1 MLSLIVAKADNN
13 VIGKDNKM
21 PWHLPQ
27 DLQYF
32 KATTMSKPI
41 IMGRKTFDSL
51 GRVLP
56 GRPHI
61 IISRDAK
68 LQVPEGCYAV
78 TSLDAAIRQAQAVMP
93 DDQNESVII
102 GGAQIYKEA
111 LGAGLVQRLYI
122 TEIQLTPEGDT
133 YFPEI
138 EAQQWKEVERVE
150 GDGDVAHCFVTY
162 QRI

>member
-61 IISRDAK
+61 IISRDEALK
-68 LQVPEGCYAV
+68 VPENCYAV
-78 TSLDAAIRQAQAVMP
+78 TSLGAAIRQAQAVMP
-93 DDQNESVII
+93 DDQDEAVII

-111 LGAGLVQRLYI
+111 LSADLVQRLYI

-138 EAQQWKEVERVE
+138 ESDQWQEIERVK
-150 GDGDVAHCFVTY
+150 GDGDIAHCFVTY
-162 QRI
+162 QHA

>member
-41 IMGRKTFDSL
+41 IMGRKTFESL

-61 IISRDAK
+61 IISRDAE
-68 LQVPEGCYAV
+68 LQVPENCYAV
-78 TSLDAAIRQAQAVMP
+78 TSLDAAIQQAQVVMP
-93 DDQNESVII
+93 DDQDEAVII

-111 LGAGLVQRLYI
+111 LGADLVQRLYM

-133 YFPEI
+133 YFPEVDT
-138 EAQQWKEVERVE
+138 QQWQEIERVNGG
-150 GDGDVAHCFVTY
+150 GDIAHCFVTY